1 LEFFLLSHSPYI
13 DISCDHCSFIEEIN
27 HLIHPP
33 AMLKILAYLSL
44 VESADYVFLA
54 HQAGL
59 TWRNLVTHLKKL
71 EIAKYLE
78 VEKTFIDKNP
88 FHG

>member
-1 LEFFLLSHSPYI
+1 
-13 DISCDHCSFIEEIN
+13 
-27 HLIHPP
+27 
-33 AMLKILAYLSL
+33 MLKILAYLSL